1 MQRFSDR
8 QAAPAAKKGSTAV
21 MAGFLTF
28 TKEKPINRVVE
39 VDISDIRP
47 NPHQPRS
54 EFDIADIQSLA
65 DSILQNGILQPLT
78 VRRGENRYEL
88 IAGER
93 RLRAAK
99 LAGLRAVPCII
110 LDISSRNSAIMALV
124 ENIQRQ
130 DLSFFDEASAIEKLI
145 TYYGMTQED
154 AAAKLGK
161 AQSTIAN
168 KLRLLRL
175 TADER
180 EVIMKYNLTERHARA
195 LLRLAAPAERLAVL
209 ERVVKQNL
217 NVEKTEAA
225 VEEVIG
231 KKKVQNSYKK
241 RSKVFQNVRIFVNTI
256 TKAVET
262 MQAVGIAAESQKI
275 QHEDY
280 IEYRVKIPTTT
291 AAAEASTG
299 GYGIRPYSLF
309 SAYLHVKIQAR
320 PYRGV
325 RSYLAVRHSNMRRV
339 GRVSLQRLGIGEG
352 RVQHQVRIRG
362 AGQRLGVD
370 MNLQQAGDLACQP
383 LKPCLDAG
391 LDGGLLGVGHLLQ
404 LPKNN
409 MSYHVHKV
417 IKSFISKKL
426 VYLFTFPKFKVQI

>member
-1 MQRFSDR
+1 
-8 QAAPAAKKGSTAV
+8 

-39 VDISDIRP
+39 VDIGEIRP

-78 VRRGENRYEL
+78 VRRGEDRYEL

-124 ENIQRQ
+124 ENI
-130 DLSFFDEASAIEKLI
+130 
-145 TYYGMTQED
+145 QED

-209 ERVVKQNL
+209 EKVVKQNL
-217 NVEKTEAA
+217 NVERTEAA

-231 KKKVQNSYKK
+231 QKKVQNSYKK

-262 MQAVGIAAESQKI
+262 MQAAGIAADSQKI
-275 QHEDY
+275 QREDY
-280 IEYRVKIPTTT
+280 IEYRVRIPI
-291 AAAEASTG
+291 AAG
-299 GYGIRPYSLF
+299 
-309 SAYLHVKIQAR
+309 
-320 PYRGV
+320 
-325 RSYLAVRHSNMRRV
+325 RR
-339 GRVSLQRLGIGEG
+339 
-352 RVQHQVRIRG
+352 
-362 AGQRLGVD
+362 
-370 MNLQQAGDLACQP
+370 
-383 LKPCLDAG
+383 
-391 LDGGLLGVGHLLQ
+391 
-404 LPKNN
+404 
-409 MSYHVHKV
+409 
-417 IKSFISKKL
+417 
-426 VYLFTFPKFKVQI
+426 